1 MVHHRSAL
9 PYQYGCDPPRT
20 LEPSVRSCAVPRCDT
35 SLEFDDSATAN
46 GGLSRERQPRLLF
59 DASAAPADERAAE
72 AAERFGE
79 ALRNHRRAAGF
90 TQEELAERA
99 GISPR
104 SISGL
109 ERGEGATP
117 RRDTV
122 ALLVNALELS
132 AVEYAAFEGLLVRGR
147 AYRPRLVPDP
157 ESRVA

>member
-72 AAERFGE
+72 AAERFGGLC
-79 ALRNHRRAAGF
+79 ATTAVRPG
-90 TQEELAERA
+90 
-99 GISPR
+99 SPR
-104 SISGL
+104 RNWLNGQVSVL
-109 ERGEGATP
+109 EVSAGWSVAKG
-117 RRDTV
+117 RR
-122 ALLVNALELS
+122 
-132 AVEYAAFEGLLVRGR
+132 R
-147 AYRPRLVPDP
+147 
-157 ESRVA
+157 